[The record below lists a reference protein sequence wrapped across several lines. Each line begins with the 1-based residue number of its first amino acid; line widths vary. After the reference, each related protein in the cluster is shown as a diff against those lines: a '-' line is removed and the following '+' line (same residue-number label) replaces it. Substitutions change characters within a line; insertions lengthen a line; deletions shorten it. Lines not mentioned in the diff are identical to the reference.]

1 VDQRPGPADDRDP
14 GRARAGTADDR
25 GASAPVGF
33 DLSRLRPH
41 DELAPVVEY
50 LTAIQQR
57 RGEAASLLFVRTS
70 DIDELAEVDGRPVP
84 ELLERLDQ
92 LGVVVSSN

>member
-1 VDQRPGPADDRDP
+1 MDQRPGPADDR

-25 GASAPVGF
+25 GTHAPVGF

-57 RGEAASLLFVRTS
+57 RGEAASLLFVRNS

-92 LGVVVSSN
+92 LGVVVSPN

>member
-1 VDQRPGPADDRDP
+1 MDQRPGPADDSDP
-14 GRARAGTADDR
+14 GRTRAGTAADR
-25 GASAPVGF
+25 GSRPPVCF
-33 DLSRLRPH
+33 DLSRLRP
-41 DELAPVVEY
+41 DDDLAPVVEY

-57 RGEAASLLFVRTS
+57 RGEAESLLFVRSS

-84 ELLERLDQ
+84 ALLERLDQ